1 MDLHPTFYITIPV
14 STWPFTSSLVFP
26 HQTMLHYRSNLLQ
39 TMSTLLFSPLLVT
52 GVTEQKQLIE
62 VELYPDFK
70 SDLVSL
76 SNVNKT
82 VQNCAIYIFSDYSC
96 QEYISKS
103 KICIALLNHALH
115 WSVLHSTSLLLV
127 LWSRFNPAESRFI
140 LLSSGSMPT
149 SQALGIAMVL
159 FYHFIWLYMFLEMMQ
174 LKTFPVTTL

>member
-70 SDLVSL
+70 SELVSL

-82 VQNCAIYIFSDYSC
+82 VQNCAIYIC
-96 QEYISKS
+96 QTIHAKS
-103 KICIALLNHALH
+103 TYLNLKFALLNHALH

-127 LWSRFNPAESRFI
+127 LWSRFSPAESRFI
-140 LLSSGSMPT
+140 LPSSGSMPT
-149 SQALGIAMVL
+149 SQALGICHGS
-159 FYHFIWLYMFLEMMQ
+159 YHFIWLYMFVEMMQ